1 MIKPLGNKV
10 VVERLSKKDNT
21 TESGIILKSTEEP
34 DRALIMAIG
43 SEVDEVSV
51 GEVVLIN
58 WNKATKYKDEIFV
71 IPITEVVFVYE

>member
-1 MIKPLGNKV
+1 MIRPLGNKV

-34 DRALIMAIG
+34 DRAIIMAVG
-43 SEVDEVSV
+43 PEVDEVSV

-58 WNKATKYKDEIFV
+58 WNKATKFEKETFV

>member
-10 VVERLSKKDNT
+10 VVERVSKKDNT

-34 DRALIMAIG
+34 DRAIIMAVG
-43 SEVDEVSV
+43 SEVNEVSV
-51 GEVVLIN
+51 GEVALIN
-58 WNKATKYKDEIFV
+58 WNKATKYKDEIYV

>member
-10 VVERLSKKDNT
+10 VVERLKKKDNT

-34 DRALIMAIG
+34 DRAIIMAVG

-51 GEVVLIN
+51 GEVALIN
-58 WNKATKYKDEIFV
+58 WNKATKYKDEIYV
-71 IPITEVVFVYE
+71 IPITEVVFIYE

>member
-34 DRALIMAIG
+34 DRAIIMAIG

>member
-34 DRALIMAIG
+34 DRAIIMAVG
-43 SEVDEVSV
+43 PEVDEVSV

-58 WNKATKYKDEIFV
+58 WNKATKFENETFV

>member
-1 MIKPLGNKV
+1 MIRPLGNKV

-34 DRALIMAIG
+34 DRAIIMAVG

-51 GEVVLIN
+51 GEVALIN
-58 WNKATKYKDEIFV
+58 WNKATKYKDETYV
-71 IPITEVVFVYE
+71 IPITEVVFIYE